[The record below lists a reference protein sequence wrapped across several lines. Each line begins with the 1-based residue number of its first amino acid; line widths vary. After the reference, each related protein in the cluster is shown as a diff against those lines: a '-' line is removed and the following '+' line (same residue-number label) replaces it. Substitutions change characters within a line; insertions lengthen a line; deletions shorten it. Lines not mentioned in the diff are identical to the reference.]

1 MKKMVLAAF
10 LVTVLLTGC
19 RMDSTPDAVVDEV
32 KQMKITSYRTADEVE
47 QAKKE
52 KASLKNETKW
62 VVNKEHQKILQ
73 EIQDILKEMDEKKVE
88 GGRLVDADLKND
100 SLGDLIKMEEYSTNV
115 TEPIW
120 MDDNNYYQIR
130 FSDKASR
137 EKFLETME
145 KIGFTGITAQVEKC
159 EASKQTECVFGN
171 HGISFELTES
181 GKQADFYNSLGI
193 NIYETYVVAPEFLQN
208 HLNDKFLQAF
218 RVNSVESGEKIE
230 RVSYYSQDNSGVSSM
245 DGVNYFTDGKLLQV
259 NLYVELRDYEIDG
272 EKENKKENEKKRF
285 SVSEE
290 TKEAVLDFLTQFSLS
305 QEQASDTMKQITDD
319 GIEKGEIGNVHWYW
333 DKIESDI
340 YEETW
345 RLRIQEEK

>member
-47 QAKKE
+47 KAKKE
-52 KASLKNETKW
+52 RASVKNETKW

-73 EIQDILKEMDEKKVE
+73 DIQDILKEIDEKKVE
-88 GGRLVDADLKND
+88 GCRLVDTDLKND

-115 TEPIW
+115 TEPVW

-181 GKQADFYNSLGI
+181 GEKADFYNRLSI
-193 NIYETYVVAPEFLQN
+193 NIYETYVVVPEFLQN

-230 RVSYYSQDNSGVSSM
+230 RISYYSQYNNSITYL
-245 DGVNYFTDGKLLQV
+245 DGVNYFIGGKLLQV
-259 NLYVELRDYEIDG
+259 NLYVELRDCEIDG
-272 EKENKKENEKKRF
+272 DNKKENEKKRF
-285 SVSEE
+285 CASEE

-305 QEQASDTMKQITDD
+305 QEQASDAVKQIADD
-319 GIEKGEIGNVHWYW
+319 GIEKGEVGNVHWYW
-333 DKIESDI
+333 DEIESDT